1 MAIPKQVQK
10 QSEAVQE
17 LYKELNEEEVNENQ
31 EAPQQEA
38 EAPETVP
45 AADSVEEV
53 AVESSG
59 EHSGGNQEKDAN
71 WQQKYKTL
79 QGMYNA

>member
-17 LYKELNEEEVNENQ
+17 LYKELKEEEVNENQ

-53 AVESSG
+53 AVEELGALSAVLALR
-59 EHSGGNQEKDAN
+59 EHARVVLLAPLLARGR
-71 WQQKYKTL
+71 
-79 QGMYNA
+79 

>member
-31 EAPQQEA
+31 EVK
-38 EAPETVP
+38 ETLEDVP

-59 EHSGGNQEKDAN
+59 CLLYTSPSPRDLRLSRMPSSA
-71 WQQKYKTL
+71 
-79 QGMYNA
+79 

>member
-31 EAPQQEA
+31 GVE
-38 EAPETVP
+38 ETLQDVP
-45 AADSVEEV
+45 AAD
-53 AVESSG
+53 
-59 EHSGGNQEKDAN
+59 N
-71 WQQKYKTL
+71 
-79 QGMYNA
+79 